1 MQRGSWLTIFS
12 YKNVMLCVFQEDADV
27 CCQGF
32 SGIYNLVI
40 SVTVI
45 SAETLCHNY
54 RSDY

>member
-1 MQRGSWLTIFS
+1 MQRGSWLTIFI

-40 SVTVI
+40 SVTVT
-45 SAETLCHNY
+45 SAETLCHN
-54 RSDY
+54 